1 MMASLVAMTA
11 IIFMMVFANSLGMLV
26 AAQVLVSPRQLEKL
40 HFLTSD
46 RSVYLGECSK
56 PSPRPMP
63 PRSALSSCED
73 TSQRMLIC
81 VGA

>member
-26 AAQVLVSPRQLEKL
+26 AAQVLVSLRHLEKL

-46 RSVYLGECSK
+46 RSVYLGESSK

-63 PRSALSSCED
+63 LKSALSSCEAISRPMS
-73 TSQRMLIC
+73 TC